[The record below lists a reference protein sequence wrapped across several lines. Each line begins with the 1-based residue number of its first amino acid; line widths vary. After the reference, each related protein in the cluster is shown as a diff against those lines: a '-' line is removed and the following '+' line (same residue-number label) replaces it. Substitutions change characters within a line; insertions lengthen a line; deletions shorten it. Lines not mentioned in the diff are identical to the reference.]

1 MTAANIAPGDRA
13 SKEARA
19 FSGPRDPTARDV
31 RTPEGRVRIERRGGG
46 GRPVLL
52 LHGLSANRRCWDPVA
67 RRLEDA
73 FDLCLPDLPGR
84 GESEPRPD
92 LAHDLEKEVD
102 RLRRVLASLPFAPE
116 IAVGHSH
123 GAALALAL
131 AAVDPRIA
139 GLVLVNPVHP
149 GTRRPAVLELLRAE
163 PVRRV
168 LAPALVPLR
177 RPLARCILRRVYG
190 GGGPPGPDAVE
201 RYAAPYADPAR
212 VRLLLRVLAD
222 WEPGALESRLPTRP
236 LVGWVLGG
244 GRDRRIGLR
253 GPGRLAGRLGFEF
266 AALPAAGHAVPEEAP
281 EAVVRAVRAV
291 ASALEAGGD
300 APGGEERRSAR

>member
-13 SKEARA
+13 SKEGRA
-19 FSGPRDPTARDV
+19 FSSPRDPAARDV

-46 GRPVLL
+46 RPVLL
-52 LHGLSANRRCWDPVA
+52 LHGLSANRGCWDAVA

-92 LAHDLEKEVD
+92 LGYGLEEELD

-131 AAVDPRIA
+131 AAADPRIA

-149 GTRRPAVLELLRAE
+149 ETRRPAVLQLLRAE
-163 PVRRV
+163 SVRRA
-168 LAPALVPLR
+168 LAPMLFPLR

-190 GGGPPGPDAVE
+190 EGGPPGPDAVE

-212 VRLLLRVLAD
+212 IRLLLRVLAD
-222 WEPGALESRLPTRP
+222 WDPVALESLLPTRP
-236 LVGWVLGG
+236 LVGWVLAG

-253 GPGRLAGRLGFEF
+253 GPARLAGRLGFEF
-266 AALPAAGHAVPEEAP
+266 AALPGAGHAVPEEAP
-281 EAVVRAVRAV
+281 EAVVRAVRTV
-291 ASALEAGGD
+291 ARAIEARGD
-300 APGGEERRSAR
+300 SPGGEERRSDR